1 MALKSAYMKEVYEK
15 VCKRDQGEPEFL
27 QAVQEV
33 LESLE
38 PVMEKR
44 PDIKEAGI
52 VERMV
57 EPERFL
63 QFRVSWVDDNGKVQ
77 VNRGY
82 RVLYNSAI
90 GPYKGGLRLHP
101 VGQRFDH

>member
-1 MALKSAYMKEVYEK
+1 MSYVDEVLDMVAK
-15 VCKRDQGEPEFL
+15 KNPAEPEFL

-63 QFRVSWVDDNGKVQ
+63 QFRVSWVDDNGKVNKNEQ
-77 VNRGY
+77 
-82 RVLYNSAI
+82 
-90 GPYKGGLRLHP
+90 P
-101 VGQRFDH
+101 VIEKVTVID